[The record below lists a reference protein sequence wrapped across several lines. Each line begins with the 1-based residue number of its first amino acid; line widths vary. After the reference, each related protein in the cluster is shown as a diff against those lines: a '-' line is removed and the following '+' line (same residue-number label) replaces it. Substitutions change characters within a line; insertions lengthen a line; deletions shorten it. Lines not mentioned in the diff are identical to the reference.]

1 MHFLSMQR
9 KDKGWFKGKATQSTE
24 IKKLIFNLKLL
35 VYAPYV
41 EQIAKELR
49 KLLHAQPIRFAYPL
63 SFCLI
68 AEQVQNL
75 PEETKGNHMLIP
87 YFAFVQSQERHL

>member
-1 MHFLSMQR
+1 MQR

-41 EQIAKELR
+41 QQIAKELR
-49 KLLHAQPIRFAYPL
+49 RLLHTHAQPIR
-63 SFCLI
+63 
-68 AEQVQNL
+68 
-75 PEETKGNHMLIP
+75 
-87 YFAFVQSQERHL
+87 